1 MGALSLA
8 RAAKFQERYDEW
20 DEQDNEG
27 VPKWH
32 YGSHYSSAGIV
43 ALFLIRLEP
52 FTQHYVRL
60 QSGRFDVPDR
70 IFCNIQSS
78 WCVSTPSHVPSCR
91 ALCMCVLCALLLINP
106 RRESASGSAGD
117 LNLSDVRELI
127 PEFLYAAALPWCLGK
142 MSSGSRPC
150 VCRVSCR
157 VATSPSSWRTRT
169 DSTSA
174 TRSRARRS
182 MPWASRPGPRATRS
196 ASSPSIARRSSPN
209 TSRTTSTSGTPTDL
223 LII

>member
-1 MGALSLA
+1 MGALSSA

-78 WCVSTPSHVPSCR
+78 WCVSTSSHR
-91 ALCMCVLCALLLINP
+91 
-106 RRESASGSAGD
+106 
-117 LNLSDVRELI
+117 
-127 PEFLYAAALPWCLGK
+127 
-142 MSSGSRPC
+142 
-150 VCRVSCR
+150 VCRVVSCAVCAVCP
-157 VATSPSSWRTRT
+157 VAHQCLKGIGIGLGG
-169 DSTSA
+169 
-174 TRSRARRS
+174 RSQLVGRARAHPRILV
-182 MPWASRPGPRATRS
+182 RGP
-196 ASSPSIARRSSPN
+196 P
-209 TSRTTSTSGTPTDL
+209 L
-223 LII
+223 LVLGR

>member
-1 MGALSLA
+1 MQQQQTYRDLSRPMGALSSA

-78 WCVSTPSHVPSCR
+78 WCVSTPSHVSSVSCR
-91 ALCMCVLCALLLINP
+91 VVRCVCCEPCCSSMPKGNRHRARRAISTCRTCASSSPN
-106 RRESASGSAGD
+106 SCTWSS
-117 LNLSDVRELI
+117 
-127 PEFLYAAALPWCLGK
+127 LGLRK

-150 VCRVSCR
+150 VSCR
-157 VATSPSSWRTRT
+157 V
-169 DSTSA
+169 
-174 TRSRARRS
+174 
-182 MPWASRPGPRATRS
+182 
-196 ASSPSIARRSSPN
+196 
-209 TSRTTSTSGTPTDL
+209 
-223 LII
+223 